1 MSGFSSSVYAYVGEF
16 NTAKHRAT
24 IVSWLSASTGITA
37 IIQPLLAWWIL
48 SYEWSFEMYSG
59 FYFKPWRLL
68 MIVFMLQ
75 GIVAMF
81 WLFFRLPES
90 PKYFLSRNENAK
102 ALEVMRWMYEVNHG
116 RNVSQKFTVH
126 ELVSEKS
133 DETTLNRGIL
143 ASLIEQTLPL
153 LRPPHLLHFLTCSF
167 LHFGTF
173 AIGGGMALF
182 VPDVLNKFAKS
193 EIDNRT
199 LTICESMTNQTH
211 SSVDD
216 DGSRSTCD
224 DSIDT
229 SVFINSSLIGVAYF
243 LGFVMISLTMKP
255 LGRRMIFGFTLLASS
270 LSGIFLPMTSSKYL
284 ILILCCLFIV
294 LAGINVSTI
303 NGAACDLFPTHLRA
317 MAVCVTMLFGRLGSV
332 SSVNFIG
339 AMIDEKCEIT
349 FYLYAGLM
357 FICFLV
363 SFIVPDSQRGDYV
376 NR

>member
-1 MSGFSSSVYAYVGEF
+1 
-16 NTAKHRAT
+16 
-24 IVSWLSASTGITA
+24 
-37 IIQPLLAWWIL
+37 
-48 SYEWSFEMYSG
+48 
-59 FYFKPWRLL
+59 

-102 ALEVMRWMYEVNHG
+102 ALEVMRWMYGVNHG
-116 RNVSQKFTVH
+116 RNFSQTFTVD
-126 ELVSEKS
+126 ELISEKS
-133 DETTLNRGIL
+133 DETTLNRGIFK
-143 ASLIEQTLPL
+143 SLCEQTLPL

-182 VPDVLNKFAKS
+182 LPDVLNKFAKS

-199 LTICESMTNQTH
+199 VTICESMTNQTH
-211 SSVDD
+211 SMDV
-216 DGSRSTCD
+216 SRSTCD

-229 SVFINSSLIGVAYF
+229 SVFINSSLIGVAYT

-255 LGRRMIFGFTLLASS
+255 LGRRILFGLTLLASS

-284 ILILCCLFIV
+284 ILVLCCFFIV

-303 NGAACDLFPTHLRA
+303 NSAVCDLFPTHLRA
-317 MAVCVTMLFGRLGSV
+317 MTVCVTMLFGRLGSV

-339 AMIDEKCEIT
+339 AMIDENCEIT

-357 FICFLV
+357 FVCFLV
-363 SFIVPDSQRGDYV
+363 SFIVPDSRRDYV
-376 NR
+376 KR